1 MQLWPVDQS
10 GHVHLA
16 RQCCMVARSC
26 LKLLWELWL
35 WCKSIVRVLSILKY
49 TWELWLWWEVDTKR
63 HNCTSLIAALKVL
76 KQLSMNNSIIDID
89 LTYTALIANRCIGSA
104 HKQCDMFLTNIYI
117 YIFSALLFTSQDYVS
132 SAVLHI
138 FVRFGALALFTD
150 IPPLR

>member
-1 MQLWPVDQS
+1 
-10 GHVHLA
+10 
-16 RQCCMVARSC
+16 
-26 LKLLWELWL
+26 
-35 WCKSIVRVLSILKY
+35 
-49 TWELWLWWEVDTKR
+49 
-63 HNCTSLIAALKVL
+63 
-76 KQLSMNNSIIDID
+76 MNNSIIDID